1 MSALLLPII
10 AIVAG
15 MLAAASVVIKKS
27 PDAANLIEKIRP
39 YEAGI
44 GATALVV
51 GILRLFSVTT
61 AFKVGFIWGPVFAS
75 CVASCIL
82 MGFLLGYPVIQN
94 FLLDELSDEAKAKSG
109 EMYERLTPYKVTAG
123 LVAMGTG
130 AYLMVIGTIF

>member
-1 MSALLLPII
+1 MSALILPLI

-27 PDAANLIEKIRP
+27 PDAANLIQKIKP

-44 GATALVV
+44 GAAALVL
-51 GILRLFSVTT
+51 GILRLLSVTV
-61 AFKVGFIWGPVFAS
+61 AFKTGLIWGLVFTACS
-75 CVASCIL
+75 ISCIV

-94 FLLDELSDEAKAKSG
+94 FLLDELSEDAKAKSG
-109 EMYERLTPYKVTAG
+109 EMYERLTPYKVTSG

-130 AYLMVIGTIF
+130 VYLIIIGFIF